1 MKLIDF
7 LEVSDSDVSI
17 MKGVFPTLTIFSTR
31 SNSKVLSDHMLNSE
45 IERVD
50 NYDNRI
56 RVWLKNEVKNK
67 KK

>member
-17 MKGVFPTLTIFSTR
+17 MKGIVPTLTIFSTR

-56 RVWLKNEVKNK
+56 RVWLKK
-67 KK
+67 